1 MLAVKSI
8 PSRLVGF
15 VVLVCL
21 ASCITGCARSV
32 EQLGEVN
39 IATTTSVVSSV
50 RTTVPWRPGAA
61 TKAWTSWLKTFDVV
75 DVSAI
80 SKSDC
85 GVYAMLV
92 TQGSLTLY
100 DWDGVQWADISGQ
113 LGGGRGRDPLK
124 VYSHDFTNDGVLD
137 FFVTYGDKKQRGG
150 STYGAYFAFPW
161 SGENRCEW
169 KWVDIDDGRG
179 ITKTIDSPEVDQRQ
193 GIVYA
198 NGYKSGRWKTYGVV
212 EYLPSSNS
220 FVFREVFKK

>member
-1 MLAVKSI
+1 MA
-8 PSRLVGF
+8 
-15 VVLVCL
+15 
-21 ASCITGCARSV
+21 
-32 EQLGEVN
+32 
-39 IATTTSVVSSV
+39 SSV
-50 RTTVPWRPGAA
+50 RTTVPFRPGAA
-61 TKAWTSWLKTFDVV
+61 TKAWTSWLQTFDVV

-113 LGGGRGRDPLK
+113 LDGGRGRNPLK
-124 VYSHDFTNDGVLD
+124 VSSHDFTNDGVLD
-137 FFVTYGDKKQRGG
+137 FFVTYGDKKQSGG

-161 SGENRCEW
+161 SGENRCDW

-193 GIVYA
+193 GIVYG
-198 NGYKSGRWKTYGVV
+198 NGYKSGRRKTYGVV

>member
-1 MLAVKSI
+1 MKSSARGFILAGVA
-8 PSRLVGF
+8 LCTV
-15 VVLVCL
+15 
-21 ASCITGCARSV
+21 SCITGCSRSDASSTV
-32 EQLGEVN
+32 VTVALSTT
-39 IATTTSVVSSV
+39 IATPV
-50 RTTVPWRPGAA
+50 RTTVPWLPGAA
-61 TKAWTSWLKTFDVV
+61 TKAWSKWVKTFDVL

-92 TQGSLTLY
+92 TEGSLTLY
-100 DWDGVQWADISGQ
+100 DWDGVQWADISTQ

-137 FFVTYGDKKQRGG
+137 FFVTYGDRKKSGG
-150 STYGAYFAFPW
+150 STYGSYFAFPW
-161 SGENRCEW
+161 SGENKCEW

-179 ITKTIDSPEVDQRQ
+179 ITKVIDSPEVDQRQ
-193 GIVYA
+193 GVVYA